1 MGILEVSVLIAG
13 IAMAA
18 GSLMTGLAQGLSVA
32 KAMEGISRQ
41 PEAAGKIQGA
51 LIIGL
56 AFIESIA
63 IYVLAI
69 AIIILFANPFTT
81 PTMNEQKAKSE
92 VAVLK
97 LEMEKISL
105 EKELATLKAGVEKP
119 AVKKTK

>member
-13 IAMAA
+13 IAMAV

-81 PTMNEQKAKSE
+81 PTMNEQKAKAE

-97 LEMEKISL
+97 LEMEKIKL
-105 EKELATLKAGVEKP
+105 EKELAAMKP
-119 AVKKTK
+119 EAKKK

>member
-1 MGILEVSVLIAG
+1 MGVLEVSILVAG
-13 IAMAA
+13 IAMAV

-69 AIIILFANPFTT
+69 AIIILFANPFTSST
-81 PTMNEQKAKSE
+81 VNEQKAKSE

-97 LEMEKISL
+97 LEIEKINL
-105 EKELATLKAGVEKP
+105 EKELTAMKAGLGKVE
-119 AVKKTK
+119 VKKK

>member
-1 MGILEVSVLIAG
+1 MGVLEVSILVAG
-13 IAMAA
+13 IAMAV

-69 AIIILFANPFTT
+69 AIIILFANPFTSST
-81 PTMNEQKAKSE
+81 VSEQKAKSE

-97 LEMEKISL
+97 LEIEKINL
-105 EKELATLKAGVEKP
+105 EKELTAMKAGSGKVE
-119 AVKKTK
+119 VKKK